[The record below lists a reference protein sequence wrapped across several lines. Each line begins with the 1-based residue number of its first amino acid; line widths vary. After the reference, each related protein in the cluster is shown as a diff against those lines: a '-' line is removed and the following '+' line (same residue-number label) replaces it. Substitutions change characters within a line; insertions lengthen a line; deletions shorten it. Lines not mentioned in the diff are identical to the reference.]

1 MTKCEAC
8 LRKPSLLKCKDCSGQ
23 FCSGCIQLETHRCP
37 MLDARKQM
45 QLKNLEK
52 VLVKVESQK
61 IVRF

>member
-1 MTKCEAC
+1 M
-8 LRKPSLLKCKDCSGQ
+8 
-23 FCSGCIQLETHRCP
+23 CP

-61 IVRF
+61 IVKI